1 MNLKGIVCTSIGI
14 VGAVISDLFG
24 GWDAAMTTLIVFMSI
39 DYITGIIVA
48 GVFRQSKKSD
58 TGGLKSNV
66 GWQGLCR
73 KGVTLALVLMSCRL
87 DIMMGTAY
95 IKDTVVIAFCTN
107 ELISIVENAGLMGIP
122 MPNIITRAID
132 ILKHESEER

>member
-14 VGAVISDLFG
+14 VGAATSDLFG

-48 GVFRQSKKSD
+48 GVFRQSRKSD

-73 KGVTLALVLMSCRL
+73 KGVTIALVLMSCRL

-122 MPNIITRAID
+122 MPNIITKAID
-132 ILKHESEER
+132 VLKHDSEEG

>member
-14 VGAVISDLFG
+14 VGALISDLFG

-39 DYITGIIVA
+39 DYVTGIIVA

-132 ILKHESEER
+132 ILKHDSEEG

>member
-14 VGAVISDLFG
+14 VGAAISDLFG

-48 GVFRQSKKSD
+48 GVFRQSRKSD

-73 KGVTLALVLMSCRL
+73 KGVTIALVLMSCRL

-122 MPNIITRAID
+122 MPNIITKAID
-132 ILKHESEER
+132 VLKHDSEEG

>member
-14 VGAVISDLFG
+14 VGALISDLFG

-73 KGVTLALVLMSCRL
+73 KGVTLALVLMSFRL

-132 ILKHESEER
+132 ILKHDSEER

>member
-1 MNLKGIVCTSIGI
+1 MNLKGILCTSIGI
-14 VGAVISDLFG
+14 IGAAISDLFG
-24 GWDAAMTTLIVFMSI
+24 GWDAAMTTLIVFMAV

-48 GVFRQSKKSD
+48 GVFRQSRKSD
-58 TGGLKSNV
+58 TGGLKSNI

-87 DIMMGTAY
+87 DIIMGTAY

-122 MPNIITRAID
+122 MPNIIIKAID
-132 ILKHESEER
+132 ILKHDSEEG

>member
-14 VGAVISDLFG
+14 VGALISDLFG

-73 KGVTLALVLMSCRL
+73 KGVTLALVLMLFRL

-132 ILKHESEER
+132 ILKHDSEER

>member
-1 MNLKGIVCTSIGI
+1 MNLKGILCTSIGI
-14 VGAVISDLFG
+14 IGAAISDLFG
-24 GWDAAMTTLIVFMSI
+24 GWDEAMTTLIVFMAV

-48 GVFRQSKKSD
+48 GVFRQSRKSD

-87 DIMMGTAY
+87 DIMVGTAY

-132 ILKHESEER
+132 ILKHDSEER

>member
-14 VGAVISDLFG
+14 VGALISDLFG

-73 KGVTLALVLMSCRL
+73 KGVTLALVLMSFRL

-132 ILKHESEER
+132 ILKHDSEEG

>member
-24 GWDAAMTTLIVFMSI
+24 GWDTAMTTLIVFMSI

-48 GVFRQSKKSD
+48 GVFRQSRKSD

-132 ILKHESEER
+132 ILKHDSEER

>member
-14 VGAVISDLFG
+14 VGALISDLFG

-132 ILKHESEER
+132 ILKHDSEEG

>member
-14 VGAVISDLFG
+14 VGALISDLFG
-24 GWDAAMTTLIVFMSI
+24 GGEAAMTTLIVFMSI

-132 ILKHESEER
+132 ILKHDSEER

>member
-14 VGAVISDLFG
+14 VGALISDLFG

-48 GVFRQSKKSD
+48 GVFRQSRKSD

-132 ILKHESEER
+132 ILKHDSEER

>member
-14 VGAVISDLFG
+14 VGALISDLFG

-132 ILKHESEER
+132 ILKHDSEER

>member
-14 VGAVISDLFG
+14 VGALISDLFG
-24 GWDAAMTTLIVFMSI
+24 GWDVAMTTLIVFMSI

-132 ILKHESEER
+132 ILKHDSEEG

>member
-14 VGAVISDLFG
+14 VGALISDLFG

-73 KGVTLALVLMSCRL
+73 KGVTLSLVLMSFRL

-132 ILKHESEER
+132 ILKHDSEEG